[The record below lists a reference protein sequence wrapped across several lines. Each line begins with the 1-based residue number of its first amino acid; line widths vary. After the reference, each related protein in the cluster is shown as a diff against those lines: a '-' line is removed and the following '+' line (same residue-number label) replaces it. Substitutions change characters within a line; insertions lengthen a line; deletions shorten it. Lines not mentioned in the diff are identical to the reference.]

1 MTLPNWQPIE
11 ALPLIAGMLDGQ
23 LHTLHQQVANL
34 EQCRHRPQV
43 VDASMISRIWAV
55 FGEQRDMLPVFRE
68 QLTRWQELPLD
79 ETTRLEINRL
89 GAVLDQMKEA
99 LDRILNLVETL
110 SRAFA

>member
-1 MTLPNWQPIE
+1 MLPNWQPIE

-23 LHTLHQQVANL
+23 LHDLHQQVANL

-43 VDASMISRIWAV
+43 VDASMIARIRAV

-79 ETTRLEINRL
+79 ETPRLEINRL
-89 GAVLDQMKEA
+89 GAVLDQMKES
-99 LDRILNLVETL
+99 LDCILNLAETL
-110 SRAFA
+110 PRAFA